1 MIQKKKQ
8 SGMIEIDLTGPDG
21 NVFFLLGMAK
31 KLTRTLNERRGNE
44 YLSWDEI
51 KEDMM
56 SDDYDH
62 ALEVFEEH
70 FGHIVIL
77 YK

>member
-1 MIQKKKQ
+1 MILEKKE
-8 SGMIEIDLTGPDG
+8 SGMMEIDLTGPDG
-21 NVFFLLGMAK
+21 NVFYLLGSAK
-31 KLTRTLNERRGNE
+31 KLVRLLNERRGNE
-44 YLSWDEI
+44 YLVWDEV

-56 SDDYDH
+56 SSDYDH
-62 ALEVFEEH
+62 AIEVFEEH

>member
-1 MIQKKKQ
+1 M
-8 SGMIEIDLTGPDG
+8 MEINLTGPDG
-21 NVFFLLGMAK
+21 NVFYLLATAK
-31 KLTRTLNERRGNE
+31 KLTKTLNDRRENE
-44 YLSWDEI
+44 YLVWDEV

-56 SDDYDH
+56 SSDYDH
-62 ALEVFEEH
+62 AVDVFEEH

>member
-1 MIQKKKQ
+1 MILDKKE

-21 NVFFLLGMAK
+21 NVFYLLGVAK

-44 YLSWDEI
+44 YLVWKDI
-51 KEDMM
+51 QADMM

-62 ALEVFEEH
+62 AIDVFEEN